1 MKVSPISIKKQEF
14 NKSFRG
20 YDPEEVQAFLDKLSD
35 EFDELQKEN
44 NSLSEELETAN
55 AHLTEFRRIEKNLQ
69 DTLLKAQE
77 SSSKA
82 VDSVKKQTGLMVKEA
97 EIKANQ
103 ILEKAR
109 ENANEIRDA
118 VIRLREERD
127 LLISKLKAMIES
139 QAHLFEIKVKE
150 TGAETPAMKKP
161 EQPKKVDINVDD
173 IVNKIL

>member
-14 NKSFRG
+14 NKSLRG
-20 YDPEEVQAFLDKLSD
+20 YDTEEVQAFLEKLAD

-44 NSLSEELETAN
+44 DSIKEELENAN
-55 AHLTEFRRIEKNLQ
+55 IHLVEFRRIEKNLQ

-82 VDSVKKQTGLMVKEA
+82 IDSAKKQTGLMVKEA

-109 ENANEIRDA
+109 ENANEIRDS
-118 VIRLREERD
+118 VIKLREERD
-127 LLISKLKAMIES
+127 LLLSKLKAMIDS
-139 QAHLFEIKVKE
+139 QAHLFEVKVKDA
-150 TGAETPAMKKP
+150 GAENPVMKKP
-161 EQPKKVDINVDD
+161 EQSKKVDIDVDD

>member
-14 NKSFRG
+14 NKSLRG
-20 YDPEEVQAFLDKLSD
+20 YDTEEVQAFLEKLAD
-35 EFDELQKEN
+35 EFDELQQEN
-44 NSLSEELETAN
+44 DSIKEELENAN
-55 AHLTEFRRIEKNLQ
+55 IHLVEFRRIEKNLQ

-82 VDSVKKQTGLMVKEA
+82 IDSTKKQTGLMVKEA

-109 ENANEIRDA
+109 ENANEIRDS
-118 VIRLREERD
+118 VIKLREERD
-127 LLISKLKAMIES
+127 LLLSKLKAMIDS
-139 QAHLFEIKVKE
+139 QAHLFEVKVKDA
-150 TGAETPAMKKP
+150 GAENPIMKKP
-161 EQPKKVDINVDD
+161 EQSKKVDIDVDD

>member
-1 MKVSPISIKKQEF
+1 MKVSPINIKKQEF

-20 YDPEEVQAFLDKLSD
+20 YDTEEVQAFLDNLAD

-44 NSLSEELETAN
+44 ELIREELEN
-55 AHLTEFRRIEKNLQ
+55 AKIHLAEFRRIEKSLQ

-82 VDSVKKQTGLMVKEA
+82 IESAKKQTNLMVKEG

-103 ILEKAR
+103 IIEKAR

-118 VIRLREERD
+118 VIKLREERD
-127 LLISKLKAMIES
+127 LIISKIKVMIES
-139 QAHLFEIKVKE
+139 QANMFELKVE
-150 TGAETPAMKKP
+150 EAGEDNSVIKKP
-161 EQPKKVDINVDD
+161 EQSKKVDIDVDD

>member
-44 NSLSEELETAN
+44 NSLREELETAN
-55 AHLTEFRRIEKNLQ
+55 ANLTEFRRIEKNLQ

-82 VDSVKKQTGLMVKEA
+82 IDSVKKQTGLMVKEA

-150 TGAETPAMKKP
+150 SGAETPAMKKP

>member
-1 MKVSPISIKKQEF
+1 MKVSPINIKKQEF

-20 YDPEEVQAFLDKLSD
+20 YDPEEVQAFLDNLAN

-44 NSLSEELETAN
+44 EQIKEDLENAN
-55 AHLTEFRRIEKNLQ
+55 VHLTEFRRIEKNLQ

-82 VDSVKKQTGLMVKEA
+82 IESVKKQSSLMVKEA

-109 ENANEIRDA
+109 ENANEIRDS
-118 VIRLREERD
+118 VIKLREERD
-127 LLISKLKAMIES
+127 LIISKLRVMIES
-139 QAHLFEIKVKE
+139 QAHLFELKVKDAGE
-150 TGAETPAMKKP
+150 ESTVVKKP
-161 EQPKKVDINVDD
+161 EQSRKVDIDVDD

>member
-14 NKSFRG
+14 NKSLRG
-20 YDPEEVQAFLDKLSD
+20 YDPEEVQAFLDKLAD
-35 EFDELQKEN
+35 EFSGLQKERD
-44 NSLSEELETAN
+44 SLEEELENTKTQ
-55 AHLTEFRRIEKNLQ
+55 LVEFRRIEKNLQ

-82 VDSVKKQTGLMVKEA
+82 IDSVKKQSSLMVKEA

-118 VIRLREERD
+118 VIKLREERD
-127 LLISKLKAMIES
+127 LLISKLKAMIDS
-139 QAHLFEIKVKE
+139 QAHLFEIKVKDAGDE
-150 TGAETPAMKKP
+150 SPVLKKP
-161 EQPKKVDINVDD
+161 EQSKKVDINVDD

>member
-20 YDPEEVQAFLDKLSD
+20 YDPEEVQAFLDKLAD
-35 EFDELQKEN
+35 EFDDLQKEN
-44 NSLSEELETAN
+44 ESLKEELEN
-55 AHLTEFRRIEKNLQ
+55 AKVHLAEFRRIEKNLQ

-82 VDSVKKQTGLMVKEA
+82 IDSVKKQTNLMVKEA

-103 ILEKAR
+103 TLEKAR
-109 ENANEIRDA
+109 ENADEIRDA
-118 VIRLREERD
+118 VIKLREERN
-127 LLISKLKAMIES
+127 LLISKLKAMIDS
-139 QAHLFEIKVKE
+139 QAHLFEVKVKDA
-150 TGAETPAMKKP
+150 GAESPVMRKP
-161 EQPKKVDINVDD
+161 EQPKKVDIDVDD

>member
-14 NKSFRG
+14 NKSLRG
-20 YDPEEVQAFLDKLSD
+20 YDPEEVQAFLDRLAD
-35 EFDELQKEN
+35 NFDALQKEN
-44 NSLSEELETAN
+44 DSLKAELENAN
-55 AHLTEFRRIEKNLQ
+55 AHLAEFRRIEKNLQ

-82 VDSVKKQTGLMVKEA
+82 IDSVKKQSNLMVKEA

-118 VIRLREERD
+118 VIKLREERD
-127 LLISKLKAMIES
+127 LLISKLKAMIDS
-139 QAHLFEIKVKE
+139 QAHLFEGKIKDA
-150 TGAETPAMKKP
+150 GAESTSMKKP

>member
-1 MKVSPISIKKQEF
+1 MKVSPINIKKQEF

-20 YDPEEVQAFLDKLSD
+20 YDPEEVQAFLDKLAD
-35 EFDELQKEN
+35 DFDELQKEN
-44 NSLSEELETAN
+44 DTIKEELETAN
-55 AHLTEFRRIEKNLQ
+55 THLAEFRRIEKNLQ

-82 VDSVKKQTGLMVKEA
+82 IESVKKQSNLMIKEA

-109 ENANEIRDA
+109 ENADEIRDA
-118 VIRLREERD
+118 VIKLREERD
-127 LLISKLKAMIES
+127 LIISKLRVMIES
-139 QAHLFEIKVKE
+139 QAHLFELKVKDAGE
-150 TGAETPAMKKP
+150 ESPAIKKP
-161 EQPKKVDINVDD
+161 EQAKKVDIDVDD

>member
-20 YDPEEVQAFLDKLSD
+20 YDPEEVQAFLEKLAD
-35 EFDELQKEN
+35 EFDELKKEN
-44 NSLSEELETAN
+44 DSFREELEKAN
-55 AHLTEFRRIEKNLQ
+55 TQLAEFRRIEKNLQ

-82 VDSVKKQTGLMVKEA
+82 IDSVKKQTNLMIKEA

-127 LLISKLKAMIES
+127 LLISKLKAMIDS
-139 QAHLFEIKVKE
+139 QAHLFEIKVKDAGE
-150 TGAETPAMKKP
+150 EIPALRKP
-161 EQPKKVDINVDD
+161 EQSKKVDIDVDD

>member
-14 NKSFRG
+14 NKSLRG
-20 YDPEEVQAFLDKLSD
+20 YDPEEVQAFLERLAD
-35 EFDELQKEN
+35 EFNKLQKEN
-44 NSLSEELETAN
+44 ESFKEELENAN
-55 AHLTEFRRIEKNLQ
+55 AHLAEFRRIEKNLQ

-82 VDSVKKQTGLMVKEA
+82 IDSVKKQTNLMVKEA

-109 ENANEIRDA
+109 ENTNEIRDA
-118 VIRLREERD
+118 VIKLREERD

-139 QAHLFEIKVKE
+139 QAHLFEIKVKDAGDE
-150 TGAETPAMKKP
+150 SSVIKKH
-161 EQPKKVDINVDD
+161 EQSKKVDIDVDD

>member
-44 NSLSEELETAN
+44 NSLREELETAN
-55 AHLTEFRRIEKNLQ
+55 ANLTEFRKIEKNLQ

-82 VDSVKKQTGLMVKEA
+82 IDSVKKQTGLMVKEA

-150 TGAETPAMKKP
+150 SGAETPAMKKP

>member
-20 YDPEEVQAFLDKLSD
+20 YDPEEVQAFLDKLAD
-35 EFDELQKEN
+35 EFDDLQKEN
-44 NSLSEELETAN
+44 ESLKEELENAN
-55 AHLTEFRRIEKNLQ
+55 VHLAEFRRIEKNLQ

-82 VDSVKKQTGLMVKEA
+82 IDSVKKQTNLMVKEA

-103 ILEKAR
+103 TLEKAR
-109 ENANEIRDA
+109 ENADEIRDA
-118 VIRLREERD
+118 VIKLREERN
-127 LLISKLKAMIES
+127 LLISKLKAMIDS
-139 QAHLFEIKVKE
+139 QAHLFEVKVKDA
-150 TGAETPAMKKP
+150 GAESPVMRKP
-161 EQPKKVDINVDD
+161 EQPKKVDIDVDD

>member
-1 MKVSPISIKKQEF
+1 MKVSPITIKRQEF

-35 EFDELQKEN
+35 DFDELQKEN
-44 NSLSEELETAN
+44 DTLKEELETAN
-55 AHLTEFRRIEKNLQ
+55 THLAEFRRIEKNLQ

-82 VDSVKKQTGLMVKEA
+82 MDSVKKQSGLMIKEA

-109 ENANEIRDA
+109 ESANEIRDA

-127 LLISKLKAMIES
+127 LLISKIKAMIES
-139 QAHLFEIKVKE
+139 QAHLFEVKVKDA
-150 TGAETPAMKKP
+150 GAETPVLKKP
-161 EQPKKVDINVDD
+161 EQPKKVDIDVDD

>member
-1 MKVSPISIKKQEF
+1 MKVSPITIKKQEF
-14 NKSFRG
+14 NKSLRG
-20 YDPEEVQAFLDKLSD
+20 YDPEEVRAFLDKLAD
-35 EFDELQKEN
+35 DLDNLQTEN
-44 NSLSEELETAN
+44 DSLKEELENAN
-55 AHLTEFRRIEKNLQ
+55 VHLAEFRRIEKNLQ

-82 VDSVKKQTGLMVKEA
+82 IDSVKKQTNLMIKEA

-118 VIRLREERD
+118 VIKLREERD
-127 LLISKLKAMIES
+127 LIISKLKAMVDS
-139 QAHLFEIKVKE
+139 QAHLFEVKVKDA
-150 TGAETPAMKKP
+150 GAESSVMKKP
-161 EQPKKVDINVDD
+161 EQSKKVDINVDD